1 MGLDFSKS
9 KYLVVFE
16 LTTRYILAFSRT
28 RSTMSYTNF
37 NSKDGIASI
46 LLSYNSYK
54 ISAALVKFTFNQST
68 YLYMKDEIKN

>member
-1 MGLDFSKS
+1 
-9 KYLVVFE
+9 
-16 LTTRYILAFSRT
+16 
-28 RSTMSYTNF
+28 MSYTNF

-54 ISAALVKFTFNQST
+54 ISAVLVKFTFNQST